1 MQVLD
6 QLAASGRSDQQV
18 PVIIEHVEPA
28 EVIGEDDQHA
38 QVSELAQ
45 QLRKLQEGIVQRL
58 RDLGVHSAPQ
68 QMVLVYEAA
77 CIRFSEAR
85 C

>member
-1 MQVLD
+1 MVVPT
-6 QLAASGRSDQQV
+6 SK

-28 EVIGEDDQHA
+28 EVIGEDDLHA

-45 QLRKLQEGIVQRL
+45 QMRKLQEGIVQRL
-58 RDLGVHSAPQ
+58 RDLGVRSAPQ
-68 QMVLVYEAA
+68 QLVLATKFA